1 MRRLRGVRG
10 RLRITGGG
18 RRDLGVVVPGIV
30 KVLDGR
36 DGVTCPGP
44 LGEPEE
50 AFAAVAEMYGLST
63 P

>member
-1 MRRLRGVRG
+1 MSA
-10 RLRITGGG
+10 GGPG
-18 RRDLGVVVPGIV
+18 SPAVAATSAWLVPGIV

>member
-10 RLRITGGG
+10 RPRITGG

-36 DGVTCPGP
+36 DGVTYPGP

>member
-1 MRRLRGVRG
+1 MSA
-10 RLRITGGG
+10 GGPG
-18 RRDLGVVVPGIV
+18 SPAVAATSAWLVPGIV

-36 DGVTCPGP
+36 DGVTYPGP